1 MALAPADFYAYSRA
15 TGVPVPEDPEERAA
29 LAPEVLEFRRNQLRA
44 PQEESNLLQIL
55 GLGALGLAGAG
66 AGYAGYRALAG
77 RGTRKETP
85 INATPAAQAKYAEEN
100 ESLLREI
107 AVPPSRVVQ
116 SEQIIQEA
124 RKERPRGVVKADLTS
139 FLQDLRQQEELR
151 SIGRPVTPYRPGS
164 LADRTTREALAR
176 QEERNPESPSYVSKL
191 NERRQIRAQQA
202 QQLANSVKDALLSGE
217 QQEDYDLGTSQI
229 QTAGSSS
236 TEALNKAME
245 RKQQNSVAPISRDW
259 NEKLF
264 DNRGM
269 LRPDIISM
277 HLGDENV
284 IPQPIA
290 RQLISSAIKDN
301 RGNILSFNDSNAVFN
316 ATRYVRENLLS
327 QDYQGSIK
335 NYLAG
340 EFPGDI
346 QAIQSRGFSWSA
358 RPASRTDVI
367 SVQKGEGGEP
377 EISIKKRASSQ
388 FDVSDLEP
396 LYLDTNGNLIPKSA
410 IGTSGTSDAATGTGI
425 GEEIGQAVAFVPR
438 EKLGPFVASP
448 GVTGEKELRY
458 KQQGTGYAI
467 GGVKE
472 FGGSPGAGYTAGQD
486 FSLPVMSAS
495 ELIENK
501 FVGMSSNGNVF
512 AKVKP
517 IALTGDSRLSVRLNQ
532 EYGNIFYEHPITG
545 QKWNS
550 PEEAAAF
557 VNNVHSQFNEK
568 QLSKMRAQTETPE
581 TYRGAMEVALT
592 GRDTSGRQRKTWI
605 DPYQKLSATD
615 EATFASQI
623 QDSLLQKGL
632 IQEAYTEDGAK
643 YLRQTRYSVPEIIE
657 GQETTNWVLGPEH
670 SGMFEA
676 TLDKGK
682 KNDYEYLTAV
692 QNAYQNIT
700 GNRLADID
708 LALDLRKQKAGPFL
722 GGSRSNPY
730 LNKALTVANT
740 LTQISEPTRQLVRA
754 PGQVEGLGE
763 RYGLGATVSE
773 KPTRTLPSR
782 QTSVPLVGAEF
793 EPVYEWNP
801 EKNAMEYLGEK
812 ATYKTITKKVDPGE
826 LGGRRLAAALVDY
839 RQRSGQ
845 PMKQSDFMQFASS
858 IAQQEGADINAVIQ
872 QASRFS
878 RGKGQEL
885 ATGKLMTQGRR
896 ALAAMDQPSP
906 AEEVAQ
912 TIAEYDFGE
921 SIGSDIER
929 AIQGPSQIDID
940 AELTAKQAARAKV
953 EPPGSQ
959 EIFSVDDQMLSNMMG
974 KLRAQASRRAGKRRN
989 R

>member
-15 TGVPVPEDPEERAA
+15 TGVPVPEDPEERAEMV
-29 LAPEVLEFRRNQLRA
+29 PEVLEFRRNQLRV
-44 PQEESNLLQIL
+44 PQEESSIPQLL
-55 GLGALGLAGAG
+55 GAGALGLVGLG

-77 RGTRKETP
+77 RGIKNQP
-85 INATPAAQAKYAEEN
+85 IVNSSPAAQAEYAQEN
-100 ESLLREI
+100 EGLLKKVSVPLSRI
-107 AVPPSRVVQ
+107 AQ
-116 SEQIIQEA
+116 NEQVIQEA

-139 FLQDLRQQEELR
+139 FLQDIRQQEEFR
-151 SIGRPVTPYRPGS
+151 NIGRPVTPYRPGS
-164 LADRTTREALAR
+164 LADRTTREAMER

-191 NERRQIRAQQA
+191 NERRQVRAQQA

-217 QQEDYDLGTSQI
+217 QQEDYDLGTNQV

-236 TEALNKAME
+236 VAALNEAME
-245 RKQQNSVAPISRDW
+245 RKQQNAIAPISRDW

-269 LRPDIISM
+269 LRSDIISM

-284 IPQPIA
+284 IPKPIA
-290 RQLISSAIKDN
+290 QQLMSSAIKDN
-301 RGNILSFNDSNAVFN
+301 RGNVLSFNDSNAIFN
-316 ATRYVRENLLS
+316 ATRHVRENLLA

-340 EFPGDI
+340 ETAGDI
-346 QAIQSRGFSWSA
+346 QAIQSRGFGWSA

-367 SVQKGEGGEP
+367 TLQTGEGGEP
-377 EISIKKRASSQ
+377 QISVQKRASSRY
-388 FDVSDLEP
+388 DVSDLEP
-396 LYLDTNGNLIPKSA
+396 LYLDASGNLIPKSA
-410 IGTSGTSDAATGTGI
+410 IGTSGTSDALTGTGI

-438 EKLGPFVASP
+438 EKLGPFVATP

-486 FSLPVMSAS
+486 FSLPVMTPT
-495 ELIENK
+495 ELIQNK
-501 FVGMSSNGNVF
+501 FVGMSSNGNVY

-517 IALTGDSRLSVRLNQ
+517 IALVGDSRLSARLNQ

-568 QLSKMRAQTETPE
+568 QLTKMRAQTETPE

-592 GRDTSGRQRKTWI
+592 GRDTANRQRKTWI
-605 DPYQKLSATD
+605 DPYQKLSGTD

-643 YLRQTRYSVPEIIE
+643 YLRQTRYSVPELIE
-657 GQETTNWVLGPEH
+657 GKETTQLVLGPEH
-670 SGMFEA
+670 SGMFET
-676 TLDKGK
+676 TLGKGK
-682 KNDYEYLTAV
+682 KNNYEYLAAV

-708 LALDLRKQKAGPFL
+708 LALDLRNQRVGPFL
-722 GGSRSNPY
+722 GGAGSNPY

-754 PGQVEGLGE
+754 PGQEEGLGE

-782 QTSVPLVGAEF
+782 QTSVPLVGASF
-793 EPVYEWNP
+793 EPIYEWNP
-801 EKNAMEYLGEK
+801 EKNAMEYLGEQ
-812 ATYKTITKKVDPGE
+812 ATYKTITKQVNPNE
-826 LGGRRLAAALVDY
+826 IGGKRLASALVDY
-839 RQRSGQ
+839 RQRSGR
-845 PMKQSDFMQFASS
+845 PMKRSDFMQFASS
-858 IAQQEGADINAVIQ
+858 IAQQEGADLNEVIQ
-872 QASRFS
+872 QAALFS

-896 ALAAMDQPSP
+896 ALAAMDRPSP

-921 SIGSDIER
+921 SIGSDIEK
-929 AIQGPSQIDID
+929 AVQGPLPVDID
-940 AELTAKQAARAKV
+940 AALTAKQVARAKV

-974 KLRAQASRRAGKRRN
+974 KLRAQAGRRAGKRRS